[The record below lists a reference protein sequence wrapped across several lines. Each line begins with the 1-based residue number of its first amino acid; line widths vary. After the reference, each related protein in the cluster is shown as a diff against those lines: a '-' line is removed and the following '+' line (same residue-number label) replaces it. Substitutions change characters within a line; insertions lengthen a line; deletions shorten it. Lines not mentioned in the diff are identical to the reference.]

1 MKDRMQVAATI
12 AHEHAWVAGVLRA
25 PATAAQWRVWLY
37 PAAEIVLGCSQRALH
52 AEVARRAPPGI
63 PVSVRPSGGGAVL
76 AGPWMVG
83 ASVVLPPDDRL
94 LAEGLVGSYRWL
106 GELHAQVMR
115 EAGVDARAI
124 APQPVSQPS
133 VARLTQQSPVQPS
146 QPRSGQATTD
156 TVRWA
161 CFGSLS
167 PWEVTD
173 AAGRKLTGLAQQRRR
188 SGVAF
193 SAGTLISRPDWRLL
207 CEALGAPDDAL
218 RLERLTGACDEAPDA
233 AAIDALAW
241 AERLDCALAAALD

>member
-1 MKDRMQVAATI
+1 MQVAATI

-25 PATAAQWRVWLY
+25 PVTATRWRVWLY

-52 AEVARRAPPGI
+52 AEVAQRAPPGI

-83 ASVVLPPDDRL
+83 ASVVLPPDHRL

-124 APQPVSQPS
+124 APQ
-133 VARLTQQSPVQPS
+133 AS
-146 QPRSGQATTD
+146 QPRSGQATID

-218 RLERLTGACDEAPDA
+218 RLERLTAACDEAPDA
-233 AAIDALAW
+233 VAIDALAW
-241 AERLDCALAAALD
+241 AERLDRALAAALD